1 MASLIESDSGRMS
14 YVGSDGAIGTVGIS
28 GKEAVGQILA
38 GGVRDMSTWV
48 NKLYGQA
55 FAAVCSQAP
64 RSPSTSKSRWPSIT
78 TPKAGASITVQE
90 KAMRS
95 NSIKGLALAAAVAV
109 LGGCATSKEELLTHS
124 DRTMMDIWQQETG
137 GGGSGTGQVA
147 RRQLLDARQS
157 LRRPLT
163 DADVQAAPVEQM
175 RYTRLARNEVYR
187 QFQRL
192 PNPDLVMYV
201 YPHLAGT
208 DPCRFRATTVFRCT
222 SACSTPC
229 PVNGWRTIDALET
242 SLAEAGRIR
251 HRRRREA
258 GRLAAPRRGRA
269 RPASLNP
276 AQRSRAAG
284 RRR

>member
-1 MASLIESDSGRMS
+1 
-14 YVGSDGAIGTVGIS
+14 
-28 GKEAVGQILA
+28 
-38 GGVRDMSTWV
+38 
-48 NKLYGQA
+48 
-55 FAAVCSQAP
+55 
-64 RSPSTSKSRWPSIT
+64 
-78 TPKAGASITVQE
+78 
-90 KAMRS
+90 MRS

-109 LGGCATSKEELLTHS
+109 LSGCATSKEELLTHS

-175 RYTRLARNEVYR
+175 RYTRTAQSEVYR

-208 DPCRFRATTVFRCT
+208 DPVPVPGYTTVFPLYQRVQY
-222 SACSTPC
+222 AMP
-229 PVNGWRTIDALET
+229 GERLEDY
-242 SLAEAGRIR
+242 
-251 HRRRREA
+251 
-258 GRLAAPRRGRA
+258 
-269 RPASLNP
+269 
-276 AQRSRAAG
+276 
-284 RRR
+284 